1 MMLET
6 ERVMCDLQSV
16 LSTAQSLQIL
26 FLQVMQKARR
36 GSSGCVGHFATVD
49 FDDSSKEA
57 AEPGTWVI
65 ALETLLAAE
74 DEKGR
79 PFISFHAM
87 ICARIDTLGNRVLLT
102 IGWLVVGDVECDA
115 SQSVIDARS
124 YVIPSAATT
133 GSSMISQ
140 EKVISQS

>member
-1 MMLET
+1 
-6 ERVMCDLQSV
+6 MCDLQSV
-16 LSTAQSLQIL
+16 LSTAQSLQML

-49 FDDSSKEA
+49 FEDSSKEA
-57 AEPGTWVI
+57 AEPGTWDIV
-65 ALETLLAAE
+65 LETVSAE
-74 DEKGR
+74 DVKGK

-87 ICARIDTLGNRVLLT
+87 IWARMDTLGNRVLLSK
-102 IGWLVVGDVECDA
+102 GWLVVGDVECDA

-124 YVIPSAATT
+124 YVMPSAATT
-133 GSSMISQ
+133 GSSMTSQ